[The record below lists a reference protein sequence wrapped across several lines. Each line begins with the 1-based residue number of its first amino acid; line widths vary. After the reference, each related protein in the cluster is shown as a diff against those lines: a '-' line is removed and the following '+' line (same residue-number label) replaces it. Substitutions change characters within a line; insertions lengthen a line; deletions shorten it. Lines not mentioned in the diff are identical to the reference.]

1 MWLDFEFK
9 FAQSLHLDLVGI
21 WCQIWLDFLLQ
32 YGWSFMSYLIEFETY
47 GVGFW
52 NQIYLDFDVNLKLSL
67 V

>member
-9 FAQSLHLDLVGI
+9 FAQSLHLDLDGI
-21 WCQIWLDFLLQ
+21 WGRIWLNFLFQ
-32 YGWSFMSYLIEFETY
+32 YGQSFMLDLIEFETY

-52 NQIYLDFDVNLKLSL
+52 SQICLDFDVNIRSSL